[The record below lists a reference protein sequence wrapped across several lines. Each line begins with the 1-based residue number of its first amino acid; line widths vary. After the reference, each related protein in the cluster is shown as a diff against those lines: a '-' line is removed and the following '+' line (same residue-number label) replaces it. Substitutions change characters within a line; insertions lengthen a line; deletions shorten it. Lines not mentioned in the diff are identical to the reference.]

1 MVIQSQNIEIN
12 DQFKKALDL
21 LENTS
26 KNILITGRAGTG
38 KSTLLDYFV
47 HHTKKEVVVLAPTGV
62 AAVNV
67 QGQTMHSFFGFK
79 PWITVDKV
87 KKAYG
92 PNSEIYRA
100 VDMIIVDEV
109 SMVRADLL
117 DCVDKF
123 LRLNGRDKNKPFGG
137 VQMAFIGDLYQLPPV
152 VKGREMEVFKTYYK
166 SPYFFD
172 SLVFKKFKVEFIEL
186 EKIYRQTDQEFI
198 NLLNAVRNKSV
209 TEDDLKKINKRLNP
223 KFESSGDEFY
233 INLTTT
239 NKLSDEINS
248 KELGKL
254 SSRLFTFEGK
264 IKGNFD
270 KSYLPTDEILNV
282 KVGSQIMLLNN
293 DMGHRWVNGTVG
305 KIIAIEE
312 GDKKKAIIKAKLEDG
327 KIVKVT
333 RHKCDLNQ
341 VVYNA
346 KTKKIEAKTIGS
358 FVQYPLRLAWSVT
371 IHKGQGK
378 TFDKIIVD
386 IGSGTFTHGQ
396 AYVALSRCTS
406 LQGIVLKKP
415 IEKKHIWMDWRVVNF
430 LTQFQYNLS
439 ENELSLD
446 KKIELIKKAIESKS
460 NIDITYLKS
469 NDQKSKRTI
478 APKKV
483 GTMEYLGKSYLGV
496 EGYCFKREDNRVF
509 RVDRI
514 LELKISGSAEPELI
528 NLKLFQ
534 NKKLA

>member
-1 MVIQSQNIEIN
+1 MVIHSQNIEIN
-12 DQFKKALDL
+12 DQFKKTLNL
-21 LENTS
+21 LENTQ

-47 HHTKKEVVVLAPTGV
+47 NHTKKDVVVLAPTGV

-67 QGQTMHSFFGFK
+67 QGQTIHSFFGFK
-79 PWITVDKV
+79 PGITLDKV
-87 KKAYG
+87 KKIYG
-92 PNSEIYRA
+92 LNSELYKA
-100 VDMIIVDEV
+100 VDTIIIDEV

-123 LRLNGRDKNKPFGG
+123 LRLNGKNKNKSFGG
-137 VQMAFIGDLYQLPPV
+137 IQMVFIGDLYQLPPV
-152 VKGREMEVFKTYYK
+152 VKGKEREVFKTHYE

-172 SLVFKKFKVEFIEL
+172 THAFKNFNVEFVEL
-186 EKIYRQTDQEFI
+186 EKVYRQTDQKFI

-209 TEDDLKKINKRLNP
+209 TASDLNKINKRLDPDFEPNP
-223 KFESSGDEFY
+223 DDFY

-254 SSRLFTFEGK
+254 NSKLFTFNGK

-282 KVGSQIMLLNN
+282 KADSQVMLLNN
-293 DMGHRWVNGTVG
+293 DQAHRWVNGTVG
-305 KIIAIEE
+305 KITAIKEDD
-312 GDKKKAIIKAKLEDG
+312 DKKAVIKVKLEDG
-327 KIVKVT
+327 KTVDVK
-333 RHKCDLNQ
+333 RHKWDLSR
-341 VVYNA
+341 VVYNREI
-346 KTKKIEAKTIGS
+346 KKLESEVIGS
-358 FVQYPLRLAWSVT
+358 FTQYPLRLAWAVT

-415 IEKKHIWMDWRVVNF
+415 IEKKHIWMDWKVVRF
-430 LTQFQYNLS
+430 LTQFQYDIS
-439 ENELSLD
+439 EKILSLD
-446 KKIELIKKAIESKS
+446 EKIRLIKMAIKS
-460 NIDITYLKS
+460 NSNLNIVYLKS
-469 NDQKSKRTI
+469 NDQKSKRLI
-478 APKKV
+478 SPKKI
-483 GTMEYLGKSYLGV
+483 GTMEYMQKSYLGV
-496 EGYCFKREDNRVF
+496 EGYCFKREDDRVF

-514 LELKISGSAEPELI
+514 LELEV
-528 NLKLFQ
+528 
-534 NKKLA
+534 KK